1 MRFRFRH
8 LFWLM
13 LFLAACTSTQVSG
26 IAPTRSV
33 MPTRSVAPTPSGGSQ
48 ASATASPR
56 ARLKSPEYGIQTFLW
71 WKPEITKRDLTLV
84 QDMGFQWVKQ
94 SFSWRDIEPAQKGHY
109 EWKLADDVVRRVG
122 RREGLKLLA
131 RIDRQP
137 FWSQVPGTPEL
148 ENAPPA
154 NLQDFGDFCYALADR
169 FKGKIAAY
177 QVWNE
182 PNLAR
187 EWGNQ
192 PPNPAQYVELLK
204 VCYHG
209 IKAADPA
216 ALVISAGM
224 ATTGTYSE
232 EAMPDEVFIEQ
243 MYQAGAAPYFDILG
257 VHAPGYKAP
266 PEMSPDEVAQNPELG
281 GQRFF
286 AFRHVEDIR
295 RLMEKYGDA
304 AKQVAI
310 LEMGWTTDPIHPE
323 YAWHAVTEA
332 QQADYLV
339 RAYQYAYEHWAPWI
353 GLMSMLTLADPVWTE
368 NDEQYWWA
376 ISYPDWPEN
385 RLRPAFDALRNMP
398 KLQR

>member
-1 MRFRFRH
+1 MRFKFRH
-8 LFWLM
+8 LLCLI
-13 LFLAACTSTQVSG
+13 LFLAACTVTQAAGVQ
-26 IAPTRSV
+26 PTRSV
-33 MPTRSVAPTPSGGSQ
+33 VPPPT
-48 ASATASPR
+48 ATSWPR
-56 ARLKSPEYGIQTFLW
+56 ARLKSPEYGIQAFLW
-71 WKPEITKRDLTLV
+71 WKPEITKRDLTFV
-84 QDMGFQWVKQ
+84 QELGFQWVKQ

-122 RREGLKLLA
+122 KRGNLKLLA

-137 FWSQVPGTPEL
+137 FWSQPPGTPEL

-169 FKGKIAAY
+169 YQGQIAAY

-192 PPNPAQYVELLK
+192 RPNPAQYVELLK
-204 VCYHG
+204 VCYQN
-209 IKAADPA
+209 IKAADPN
-216 ALVISAGM
+216 ALVISAGL
-224 ATTGTYSE
+224 ATTGTYSD
-232 EAMPDEVFIEQ
+232 EAMPDDLFFEQ
-243 MYQAGAAPYFDILG
+243 MYQAGAAPYFDLLG

-266 PEMSPDEVAQNPELG
+266 PEMSPDEVAQNPDLG

-295 RLMEKYGDA
+295 RIMEKYGDA
-304 AKQVAI
+304 DKQIAI

-323 YAWHAVTEA
+323 YAWHAVTEQ

-353 GLMSMLTLADPVWTE
+353 GLMSMLTLADPAWTE

-385 RLRPAFDALRNMP
+385 RLRPAFKALQDMP
-398 KLQR
+398 KLQK

>member
-1 MRFRFRH
+1 MRFKLSFTVWLV
-8 LFWLM
+8 LF
-13 LFLAACTSTQVSG
+13 FAACTPLQTSG
-26 IAPTRSV
+26 VAPTRSV
-33 MPTRSVAPTPSGGSQ
+33 VPQPTATPGPLTQ
-48 ASATASPR
+48 
-56 ARLKSPEYGIQTFLW
+56 LKSPEYGIQAFLW
-71 WKPEITKRDLTLV
+71 WKPEVTKRDLTLV
-84 QDMGFQWVKQ
+84 QELGFQWVKQ

-122 RREGLKLLA
+122 KRGNLKLLA

-137 FWSQVPGTPEL
+137 FWSQAPGTPEL

-154 NLQDFGDFCYALADR
+154 NLQDFGDFCFALADR
-169 FKGKIAAY
+169 YKGKIAAY

-192 PPNPAQYVELLK
+192 PPNPPQYVELLK
-204 VCYHG
+204 VCYQN
-209 IKAADPA
+209 IKAADPD
-216 ALVISAGM
+216 ALVISAGL
-224 ATTGTYSE
+224 ATTGTYSN
-232 EAMPDEVFIEQ
+232 EALPDDVFLEQ
-243 MYQAGAAPYFDILG
+243 MYQAGAAPYFDLLG

-266 PEMSPDEVAQNPELG
+266 PEMSPDEVAQKPEFG

-304 AKQVAI
+304 DKQIAI

-323 YAWHAVTEA
+323 YAWHAVTEE

-339 RAYQYAYEHWAPWI
+339 RAYQYAYEHWTPWI

-368 NDEQYWWA
+368 DEEQYWWA
-376 ISYPDWPEN
+376 ISYPDWPKN
-385 RLRPAFDALRNMP
+385 RLRPAFEALRAMP
-398 KLQR
+398 KRQK

>member
-1 MRFRFRH
+1 MQIELKR
-8 LFWLM
+8 LFWLL
-13 LFLAACTSTQVSG
+13 LFLAACASTQAPADV
-26 IAPTRSV
+26 PTRSAAPQ
-33 MPTRSVAPTPSGGSQ
+33 PT
-48 ASATASPR
+48 ATARPS
-56 ARLKSPEYGIQTFLW
+56 ARLKSPEYGIQAFLW

-84 QDMGFQWVKQ
+84 QELGFQWVKQ
-94 SFSWRDIEPAQKGHY
+94 NFSWRDIEPTQKGHY

-137 FWSQVPGTPEL
+137 FWSQPPGTSEIA
-148 ENAPPA
+148 NAPPA

-169 FKGKIAAY
+169 YKGKIAAY

-187 EWGNQ
+187 EWGGQ
-192 PPNPAQYVELLK
+192 PPDPAQYVELLK
-204 VCYHG
+204 VCQQG
-209 IKAADPA
+209 IKAADPD

-224 ATTGTYSE
+224 AATGTYSK
-232 EAMPDEVFIEQ
+232 EAMPDDMFVEQ
-243 MYQAGAAPYFDILG
+243 MYQAGAAPYFDMLG
-257 VHAPGYKAP
+257 VHAPGFKAP
-266 PEMSPDEVAQNPELG
+266 PEMSPDEVAQKPEYG

-295 RLMEKYGDA
+295 RIMEKHGDE
-304 AKQVAI
+304 AKQIAI

-323 YAWHAVTEA
+323 YAWHAVTEE

-339 RAYQYAYEHWAPWI
+339 RAYQYAYEHWTPWI
-353 GLMSMLTLADPVWTE
+353 GLMSMLTLADPAWIE

-385 RLRPAFDALRNMP
+385 RLRPAFNALRDMP

>member
-1 MRFRFRH
+1 MRFIRYS
-8 LFWLM
+8 WLVI
-13 LFLAACTSTQVSG
+13 LISLIACTGVQAIKPTPTSSSPILAA
-26 IAPTRSV
+26 
-33 MPTRSVAPTPSGGSQ
+33 
-48 ASATASPR
+48 TAGPR
-56 ARLKSPEYGIQTFLW
+56 AKLKSPEYGIQAFLW
-71 WKPEITKRDLTLV
+71 WKPEIAKRDLTLV
-84 QDMGFQWVKQ
+84 QELGFTWVKQ
-94 SFSWRDIEPAQKGHY
+94 NFAWRDIENQQKGHY
-109 EWKLADDVVRRVG
+109 EWELADNIVRRVG
-122 RREGLKLLA
+122 KRGNLKLLV

-137 FWSQVPGTPEL
+137 FWSQAPGTPEL
-148 ENAPPA
+148 DNAPPA
-154 NLQDFGDFCYALADR
+154 NLADFGDFCHTLALR
-169 FKGKIAAY
+169 YKGQVGAY

-204 VCYHG
+204 VCYIG
-209 IKAADPA
+209 IKSADPE

-224 ATTGTYSE
+224 ATTGTSSA
-232 EAMPDEVFIEQ
+232 EAMPDDQFIEQ
-243 MYQAGAAPYFDILG
+243 MYQAGGAPYFDILG

-266 PEMSPDEVAQNPELG
+266 PEVSPAEVAAKPELG

-295 RLMEKYGDA
+295 AIMEKHGDT
-304 AKQVAI
+304 AKQVAL
-310 LEMGWTTDPIHPE
+310 LEFGWTTDPIHPE
-323 YAWHAVTEA
+323 YAWHAVTEQ

-353 GLMSMLTLADPVWTE
+353 SIMSALTLADPAWTE

-385 RLRPAFDALRNMP
+385 KLRPAYAALQAMP
-398 KLQR
+398 KLQK

>member
-1 MRFRFRH
+1 MRFELKR
-8 LFWLM
+8 LFWLA
-13 LFLAACTSTQVSG
+13 LLLAACTSTQATAG
-26 IAPTRSV
+26 EPI
-33 MPTRSVAPTPSGGSQ
+33 RSVAPQPT
-48 ASATASPR
+48 ATAGPR
-56 ARLKSPEYGIQTFLW
+56 ARLKSPEYGIQAFLW

-84 QDMGFQWVKQ
+84 QELGFQWVKQ
-94 SFSWRDIEPAQKGHY
+94 TFSWRDIEPAQKGHY

-137 FWSQVPGTPEL
+137 FWSQAPGTPEL

-154 NLQDFGDFCYALADR
+154 RLQDFGDFCYALADR
-169 FKGKIAAY
+169 YKGQIAAY

-187 EWGNQ
+187 EWGSQ
-192 PPNPAQYVELLK
+192 PPNPAQYVALLK
-204 VCYHG
+204 VCYQG
-209 IKAADPA
+209 IKAADPD

-224 ATTGTYSE
+224 AATGTYSN
-232 EAMPDEVFIEQ
+232 EAMPDDVFIEQ
-243 MYQAGAAPYFDILG
+243 MYQAGAAPYFDLLG
-257 VHAPGYKAP
+257 VHAPGYRAP
-266 PEMSPDEVAQNPELG
+266 PEMSPDEVAQQPEYG

-295 RLMEKYGDA
+295 RIMEKYGDE
-304 AKQVAI
+304 AKQIAI

-323 YAWHAVTEA
+323 YAWHAVTEE
-332 QQADYLV
+332 QQANYLV
-339 RAYQYAYEHWAPWI
+339 RAYQYAYKNWTPWI
-353 GLMSMLTLADPVWTE
+353 GLMSMLTLANPSWTE

-376 ISYPDWPEN
+376 ITYPDWPEN
-385 RLRPAFDALRNMP
+385 RLRPAFDALQDMP